1 MATQIVQIGRQ
12 RFVCGLFWQSL
23 SRRSEL
29 RKEGHELAK
38 KLDFA
43 LMVLRI
49 DRGVAAA
56 GFANPH
62 DGVQAGVASLGVI
75 VSRTIALQGAFY
87 DGRQQSAPNWL
98 GAFRLPDDRWA
109 YFAVRDGSF
118 LPNGDWVGSRD
129 EVFERLTSDYS
140 LGGWNV
146 VIGDDEIDAMGFHN
160 VYPRRIEDLLGKRRG
175 ERVHVPGWA
184 RLRPVAPR
192 VSPRT
197 LGLAAAVLACAGAA
211 AYGWL
216 AHRQHVLEAERARA
230 FAAERARL
238 QRAGAQATDTAA
250 QARPW
255 AGVPAPSQ
263 FARACVDH
271 FTELAPGGWD
281 LERFV
286 CQAGSVTYLWSRNG
300 STVALLLAGEPQARI
315 DGTGEH
321 ASLVR
326 NVPIAAAAGDDPL
339 LTRTD
344 IDARLIA
351 RFQQFEIPLSL
362 APLPDEP
369 PGALSKFSRP
379 DRPGRAWHASR
390 LQANL
395 GVMPPVVLA
404 GYLDEPGV
412 RLDKLT
418 YQAGTWSAQGIVY
431 AR

>member
-29 RKEGHELAK
+29 RKEGLELAR
-38 KLDFA
+38 KLNFE

-56 GFANPH
+56 GFANAH
-62 DGVQAGVASLGVI
+62 EGVQAGVASLGVI

-98 GAFRLPDDRWA
+98 GAFRLPDGRWA

-129 EVFERLTSDYS
+129 EVVERLTSDYS

-184 RLRPVAPR
+184 RLRPVAHR
-192 VSPRT
+192 VSLRA

-211 AYGWL
+211 VYGWL
-216 AHRQHVLEAERARA
+216 VHRQHVLETERARA

-238 QRAGAQATDTAA
+238 ERARAQATDAA
-250 QARPW
+250 APARPW
-255 AGVPAPSQ
+255 AAVPAPSQ
-263 FARACVDH
+263 FARTCLDH

-300 STVALLLAGEPQARI
+300 STVALLLAAEPLAHI

-321 ASLVR
+321 ASLVQT
-326 NVPIAAAAGDDPL
+326 VPMPAVAGDDTL
-339 LTRTD
+339 LTRPE

-351 RFQQFEIPLSL
+351 RFQQFDLPVSL
-362 APLPDEP
+362 AALPDES
-369 PGALSKFSRP
+369 PGTLSTFAKP
-379 DRPGRAWHASR
+379 DWPRRSWHASR
-390 LQANL
+390 LQVNL

-404 GYLDEPGV
+404 RYLDEPGV

-418 YQAGTWSAQGIVY
+418 YQAGAWSAQGTLY